1 MLSYA
6 ERRETIENLMNLL
19 QKMELE
25 TETSIKIE
33 TNLLVAYSLVEI
45 EKHLADTESRARA
58 VKG

>member
-6 ERRETIENLMNLL
+6 ERRETIEDLMNLL

-33 TNLLVAYSLVEI
+33 TNLLMAYSLVQI
-45 EKHLADTESRARA
+45 EKHLAETRASDEA
-58 VKG
+58 AG

>member
-6 ERRETIENLMNLL
+6 ERRETIEDLMNLL

-33 TNLLVAYSLVEI
+33 TNLLMAYALVQI
-45 EKHLADTESRARA
+45 EKHLAEHQSSGQA
-58 VKG
+58 

>member
-6 ERRETIENLMNLL
+6 ERRETIEDLMNLL

-33 TNLLVAYSLVEI
+33 TNLLMAYSLVQI
-45 EKHLADTESRARA
+45 EKHLEESNSRQ
-58 VKG
+58 